1 MTHSCGRKL
10 IRRKNEDLNYGYMHQ
25 CGRITKNNADEKK
38 LDIKSMIPLIWMSKI
53 GKNKAMYYLVIYMK
67 YIYKSKRREWII
79 QNTE

>member
-38 LDIKSMIPLIWMSKI
+38 LDIKSMIPFI
-53 GKNKAMYYLVIYMK
+53 
-67 YIYKSKRREWII
+67 
-79 QNTE
+79 